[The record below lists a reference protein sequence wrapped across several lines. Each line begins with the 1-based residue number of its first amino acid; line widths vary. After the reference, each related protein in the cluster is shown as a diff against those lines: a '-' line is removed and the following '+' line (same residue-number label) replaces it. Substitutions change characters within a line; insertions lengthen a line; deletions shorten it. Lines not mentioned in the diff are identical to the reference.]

1 MPAKHIDSEMQTRT
15 QIEQASSK
23 ILHISLWIVQ
33 KEDTLSTGW
42 IWLYPLDSLI
52 GFPFCVTVALT

>member
-15 QIEQASSK
+15 QIEQASAK
-23 ILHISLWIVQ
+23 ILNISLWIVQ

>member
-15 QIEQASSK
+15 QIEQASAK
-23 ILHISLWIVQ
+23 ILNISLWIVQ

-52 GFPFCVTVALT
+52 GFSFCVTVALT

>member
-15 QIEQASSK
+15 QIEHASAK
-23 ILHISLWIVQ
+23 ILNISLWIVQ

-42 IWLYPLDSLI
+42 IWLYPLDSFI

>member
-15 QIEQASSK
+15 QIEQASAK

-33 KEDTLSTGW
+33 KVA
-42 IWLYPLDSLI
+42 
-52 GFPFCVTVALT
+52 CVAGAWK